1 MEIIVIAQMESNFE
15 HINRIYDVNG
25 LAPTLTTPG
34 GGGSH
39 PKDIGDC
46 K

>member
-34 GGGSH
+34 GGVTSQRYWRL
-39 PKDIGDC
+39 
-46 K
+46 